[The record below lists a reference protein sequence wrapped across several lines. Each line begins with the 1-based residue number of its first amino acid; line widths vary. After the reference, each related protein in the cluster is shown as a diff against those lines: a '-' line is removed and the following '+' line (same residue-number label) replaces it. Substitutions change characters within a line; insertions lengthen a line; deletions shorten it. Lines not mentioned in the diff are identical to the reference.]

1 MSNDHTTRFVV
12 KGASTHRA
20 RLFHA
25 RALAIVFSLS
35 RCLSLYLSLSIYI
48 YVYINTS
55 LYLYTTIDTY
65 IYIHRCMYACVSNVR
80 MIQGFS
86 KINAHRITT
95 YVYTHAHGSS
105 NMFQDCRAR
114 SAIMLTMFHCL
125 SDLPEGGRTSDVHSR
140 ADGTMSS
147 RTLAYASELAW
158 AICLPALAV

>member
-35 RCLSLYLSLSIYI
+35 RCFSLYLSLSLYIHICIYKYKSLFI
-48 YVYINTS
+48 YN
-55 LYLYTTIDTY
+55 YLYIS

-105 NMFQDCRAR
+105 NMFQECRTR

-125 SDLPEGGRTSDVHSR
+125 SDLPEGGLRMCIRVPTVPYLHAR
-140 ADGTMSS
+140 WPTRRNWLGRFACPT
-147 RTLAYASELAW
+147 
-158 AICLPALAV
+158 